1 MQRSYSSRPRA
12 QAMPASGGDPSGHL
26 ARMFGGERR
35 RLRPDSQADLL
46 RGLIEG
52 LTQPPSKPPA
62 SKPPASPAC
71 AGAAAAA
78 AATASDAARAADAH
92 TGTAPAAATQT
103 PSAHGH
109 ASERT
114 TFITTAPPRQPH
126 FLFCRLARL
135 CLVALAGAAAALSVG
150 CREKADPNV
159 IRMNGTLEAP
169 NVDLAPKVT
178 GRVLEVLV
186 REGDRVKAGDLL
198 VKFDIGETAIA
209 VDRDRAGVASAQARA
224 KDLEAGSRQREV
236 SAAQGEVNDRGA
248 TLDLARKEL
257 ERQQYL
263 LSRKVGTERDL
274 DRARTDVERAE
285 AALKIARDKLQLTRE
300 GSRTWQTAQA
310 RTEVTRAE
318 ALLRQSET
326 VAGEAELRAP
336 ADAIIVHRIAEP
348 GLLVAGGQPALTLA
362 FTDRLYVRTFIP
374 EPQLGKVK
382 QGGAAEVIVDAF
394 PGRTFPARISEI
406 SPRAEFT
413 PKAVETR
420 EERVNLV
427 FASKVDLTNGWKEP
441 LVPGQPAEV
450 IVRLQP
456 ASGSAEAPR
465 QP

>member
-1 MQRSYSSRPRA
+1 
-12 QAMPASGGDPSGHL
+12 MPASGGDPSGHL

-52 LTQPPSKPPA
+52 LTQPASQPVSKPPT
-62 SKPPASPAC
+62 PQRP
-71 AGAAAAA
+71 AGAAAATAAPATASDSPTTADTYTATA
-78 AATASDAARAADAH
+78 AATAA
-92 TGTAPAAATQT
+92 APAAAMQT

-109 ASERT
+109 AHERT
-114 TFITTAPPRQPH
+114 TIIATAPQRQPRP
-126 FLFCRLARL
+126 LRSRLARL
-135 CLVALAGAAAALSVG
+135 CVFALAGAAAALSVG
-150 CREKADPNV
+150 CREQADPNV
-159 IRMNGTLEAP
+159 IRLNGTLEAP

-248 TLDLARKEL
+248 ALDLARKEL

-318 ALLRQSET
+318 AQLRQSET

-382 QGGAAEVIVDAF
+382 QGGAAEVVVDAF

-456 ASGSAEAPR
+456 AGGSAEAPR